1 MNDLATRNPLIRDLT
16 EDEAWAEL
24 RRAPYGRLA
33 VTAIDQADIFPI
45 NFVVDDRVI
54 YFRTAPG
61 SKLLELTVNPRVALE
76 VDEFTAEE
84 CRSVVVH
91 GVAEELERQDEID
104 AADLLNLRAWFPTL
118 KYRWVRVVP
127 GFVRGISFQRTGEPE
142 RY

>member
-1 MNDLATRNPLIRDLT
+1 MTDLATRNSLIRDLT

-24 RRAPYGRLA
+24 RRAPFGRLA

-61 SKLLELTVNPRVALE
+61 SKLLELTVNPRVAIE

-91 GVAEELERQDEID
+91 GLAEELERQDDID
-104 AADLLNLRAWFPTL
+104 AADRLNLHAWFPTL

-127 GFVRGISFQRTGEPE
+127 SFVRGISFQRTGEPE

>member
-1 MNDLATRNPLIRDLT
+1 MTDLATRNALIRDLT
-16 EDEAWAEL
+16 DDEAWAEL
-24 RRAPYGRLA
+24 RRAPFGRLA
-33 VTAIDQADIFPI
+33 VAAIDQADIFPI

-61 SKLLELTVNPRVALE
+61 SKLLELTVNPRVAIE
-76 VDEFTAEE
+76 VDDFTTEE

-91 GVAEELERQDEID
+91 GVAEELERQDDID
-104 AADLLNLRAWFPTL
+104 AADRLSLHAWFPTL

-127 GFVRGISFQRTGEPE
+127 GFVRGISFQRTAEPE